1 MDPLIESEII
11 DRIIL
16 LEQRISQLEILL
28 ENYTLH
34 RLDTEL
40 AVKGFR

>member
-1 MDPLIESEII
+1 MDPLVESEIL

-16 LEQRISQLEILL
+16 LEQRIRQLEILL
-28 ENYTLH
+28 ENNTLH

-40 AVKGFR
+40 AVQGFR